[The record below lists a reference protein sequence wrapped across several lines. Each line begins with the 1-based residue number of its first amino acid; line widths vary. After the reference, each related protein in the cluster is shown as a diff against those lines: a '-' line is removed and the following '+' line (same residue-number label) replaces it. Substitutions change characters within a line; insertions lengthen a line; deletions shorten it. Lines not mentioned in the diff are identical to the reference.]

1 MSEFAR
7 ARRVGALL
15 FAVTAGVSFAGP
27 YEAAA
32 QEGHGDDHPHAAA
45 HHGDPAEA
53 EAAVAA
59 VLDELH
65 AAASSADFERY
76 FALYAED
83 AVFLGTD
90 ATERWT
96 LAEFQNY
103 ARAPFSQGRGWTYT
117 MLERHITISEHGH
130 VAWFDERL
138 DNASLGETRG
148 SGVLVHSPDGW
159 KIAQYNLTIPIPN
172 DLADEVVGR
181 IREVEQEP

>member
-27 YEAAA
+27 QVVAA
-32 QEGHGDDHPHAAA
+32 QEGHGDDHPHAEA

-53 EAAVAA
+53 KAAVGG

-65 AAASSADFERY
+65 AAADAADFERY
-76 FALYAED
+76 FGLYAED

-96 LAEFQNY
+96 LAEFQDY
-103 ARAPFSQGRGWTYT
+103 AREPFSQGRGWSYT
-117 MLERHITISEHGH
+117 MLERDITISEHGH

-138 DNASLGETRG
+138 DNAFLGETRG

-172 DLADEVVGR
+172 ELAEEVVGR
-181 IREVEQEP
+181 VREVTGEQ